1 MYESSVLI
9 AGAGPTGLALAIDL
23 ARREIPL
30 RIIDAARDPFQG
42 SRGKGIQPRTLE
54 IFDDLGVID
63 PILAAGGLYP
73 KFRMHVGA
81 LSLRAGSLGSHKP
94 SMESVPYPNLW
105 MVPQFRTEEI
115 LRERLRTLGVR
126 VEFDTTLVTFV
137 QDNDGVEAALSTG
150 ERVRADFLVGCDG
163 GHSTVRK
170 ILGVG
175 LEGDAL
181 DDEQLVGDVEIADL
195 ERSDWHLWPFAK
207 GGMIGLCP
215 LPGTSLFQFQSK
227 ARMDKSGMSKSGMS
241 KSGMSTPGMSQAGTG
256 SAETATVEIEEII
269 YRVTGHKIQRVA
281 WSSIYR
287 PSVRMV
293 DRYRVGRVFL
303 AGDAAHVHPPTGG
316 QGLNTGV
323 QDAYNLGWKLAHVIR
338 RGPDSLLDTYE
349 AERLPIAA
357 AVLGLSQRIYQ
368 SRSIKRGEATNQLA
382 LHYRTSSLSSS
393 PGESFGKLRPGDRMP
408 DMRLRD
414 GSRLFEHLR
423 GCHATELITRKGPR
437 ILIRPDGYIA
447 HIGAKRFGEY
457 AGRATLAVEA

>member
-1 MYESSVLI
+1 MYETTVII
-9 AGAGPTGLALAIDL
+9 AGAGPTGLTLALDL
-23 ARREIPL
+23 ARREIPFRL
-30 RIIDAARDPFQG
+30 IDAAREPFQG

-54 IFDDLGVID
+54 IFDDLGVVD
-63 PILAAGGLYP
+63 SILESGGPYP
-73 KFRMHVGA
+73 KLRIHVGPI
-81 LSLRAGSLGSHKP
+81 SFRAGSLGSDKP
-94 SMESVPYPNLW
+94 PTENVPYPNLW

-115 LRERLRTLGVR
+115 LRERLRTFGVK
-126 VEFDTTLVTFV
+126 VEFDTALATFM
-137 QDNDGVEAALSTG
+137 QDKDGVHAVLSTG
-150 ERVRADFLVGCDG
+150 ESVRADFLVGCDG

-170 ILGVG
+170 VLGLR

-181 DDEQLVGDVEIADL
+181 DAEPNLVADVEIADL
-195 ERSDWHLWPFAK
+195 DQRDWHLWPFAK

-215 LPGTSLFQFQSK
+215 LPGTSLFQLISK
-227 ARMDKSGMSKSGMS
+227 EKTAAADI
-241 KSGMSTPGMSQAGTG
+241 
-256 SAETATVEIEEII
+256 ETIVH
-269 YRVTGHKIQRVA
+269 RSTGHWVQRIA

-338 RGPDSLLDTYE
+338 GGPDSLLDTYE

-357 AVLGLSQRIYQ
+357 AVLGLSKRLYQ
-368 SRSIKRGEATNQLA
+368 TKSIKRGDATNQLA
-382 LHYRTSSLSSS
+382 LHYRTSPLSSGK
-393 PGESFGKLRPGDRMP
+393 PLGKLCPGDRMP
-408 DMRLRD
+408 DRRLTD

-423 GCHATELITRKGPR
+423 GCHATELSIGDGLR

-447 HIGAKRFGEY
+447 HIGSEQFGEY
-457 AGRATLAVEA
+457 AGRPTHVVQGTLLESSQR